1 MNNTLFKKAQD
12 MLSTIKLKNK
22 LIHEERTKEIY
33 SKIQRI
39 AEIDKEISNLGISL
53 TRSMLAKKNS
63 DEALEEFK
71 KGASKLNMEKC
82 ELLVANGCK
91 PDYLDEVFSCSMCH
105 DEGYVDGKLCSCLE
119 NLYKELVYKAANLP
133 ILMDEQSF
141 DTFNLDYYEDNDDEF
156 SPRKTMEIIFNFCK
170 NYALTFA
177 DDSKNLLMYGGT
189 GLGKTML
196 SSCIAKEV
204 IDKGFKVYYQPAYR
218 IFSLFESNKFSN
230 EQDEAI
236 KAQIKYIFNSD
247 LLIID
252 DLGSELVTTYTAEV
266 LFDLINTRI
275 NSGKKTI
282 INTNL
287 SLEDLETIYSPRISS
302 RLTGNY
308 THLEFTGDDIRKM

>member
-12 MLSTIKLKNK
+12 ILGERKLKNK
-22 LIHEERTKEIY
+22 LVQEERKKEIY
-33 SKIQRI
+33 GKLKRI
-39 AEIDKEISNLGISL
+39 AEIDKEISSLALSL
-53 TRSMLAKKNS
+53 TKNMLSNKNTE
-63 DEALEEFK
+63 EALKQFK
-71 KGASKLNMEKC
+71 DGSSKLNMEKC
-82 ELLVANGCK
+82 ELLVENGYS
-91 PDYLDEVFSCSMCH
+91 PNYLDELFSCENCK
-105 DEGYVDGKLCSCLE
+105 DEGYADGKICRCLE
-119 NLYKELVYKAANLP
+119 KIYKELVYKAANLP

-141 DTFNLDYYEDNDDEF
+141 DTFNLDFYEDSDNEF
-156 SPRKTMEIIFNFCK
+156 SPRKVMEFVYNYCR
-170 NYALTFA
+170 NYAQSFNT
-177 DDSKNLLMYGGT
+177 DSENLLMYGGT

-218 IFSLFESNKFSN
+218 IFSLFESNKFAN
-230 EQDEAI
+230 EQDEAV

-252 DLGSELVTTYTAEV
+252 DLGTELVTTYTAEV

-287 SLEDLETIYSPRISS
+287 SLEDIETIYSARISS
-302 RLTGNY
+302 RLIGNY
-308 THLEFTGDDIRKM
+308 EHLEFEGDDIRRM

>member
-12 MLSTIKLKNK
+12 ILSARKLNNK
-22 LIHEERTKEIY
+22 IVQEDRKKEIY
-33 SKIQRI
+33 SKFQRI
-39 AEIDKEISNLGISL
+39 AEIDKEISVLAL
-53 TRSMLAKKNS
+53 TLTKDMLAKKNTE
-63 DEALEEFK
+63 DTLKQFK
-71 KGASKLNMEKC
+71 EGSTKLNMEKC
-82 ELLVANGCK
+82 ELLVENGYSAN
-91 PDYLDEVFSCSMCH
+91 YLDEIFSCKKCK
-105 DEGYVDGKLCSCLE
+105 DEGYADGKICECLE

-141 DTFNLDYYEDNDDEF
+141 DTFNLDYYEDTEDELA
-156 SPRKTMEIIFNFCK
+156 PRKVMEVVYNYCR
-170 NYALTFA
+170 NYADTFSLES
-177 DDSKNLLMYGGT
+177 DNLLMYGGT

-196 SSCIAKEV
+196 SSCIAKEA

-218 IFSLFESNKFSN
+218 IFSLFESNKFTN
-230 EQDEAI
+230 EQDEAV

-252 DLGSELVTTYTAEV
+252 DLGTELVTTYTAEV

-287 SLEDLETIYSPRISS
+287 SLEDIETIYSARISS
-302 RLTGNY
+302 RLMGNY
-308 THLEFTGDDIRKM
+308 KRLLLIGDDIRKM

>member
-12 MLSTIKLKNK
+12 ILSARKLNNK
-22 LIHEERTKEIY
+22 IIQEERKKEIY
-33 SKIQRI
+33 SKFQRI
-39 AEIDKEISNLGISL
+39 AEIDKEISVLAL
-53 TRSMLAKKNS
+53 TLTKDMLTKKNTE
-63 DEALEEFK
+63 DALNQFK
-71 KGASKLNMEKC
+71 KGSSKLNMEKC
-82 ELLVANGCK
+82 ELLVENGYPAN
-91 PDYLDEVFSCSMCH
+91 YLDEIFSCKKCK
-105 DEGYVDGKLCSCLE
+105 DEGYEDGKICECLE

-141 DTFNLDYYEDNDDEF
+141 DTFNLDYYEDNEDELA
-156 SPRKTMEIIFNFCK
+156 PRKVMEVVYNYCR
-170 NYALTFA
+170 NYADTFSLES
-177 DDSKNLLMYGGT
+177 DNLLMYGGT

-218 IFSLFESNKFSN
+218 IFSLFESNKFTN
-230 EQDEAI
+230 EQDEAV

-252 DLGSELVTTYTAEV
+252 DLGTELVTTYTAEV

-287 SLEDLETIYSPRISS
+287 SLEDIETIYSARISS
-302 RLTGNY
+302 RLMGNY
-308 THLEFTGDDIRKM
+308 KRLLLIGDDIRKM

>member
-12 MLSTIKLKNK
+12 ILSSIKLKNK
-22 LIHEERTKEIY
+22 IIREERTKEIY
-33 SKIQRI
+33 SKITRI
-39 AEIDKEISNLGISL
+39 AEIDKEISTLGLEL
-53 TRSMLAKKNS
+53 TKSMLAKKNPE
-63 DEALEEFK
+63 EALQQFK
-71 KGASKLNMEKC
+71 KGAAKLNMEKY
-82 ELLVANGCK
+82 ELLVENGYD
-91 PDYLDEVFSCSMCH
+91 PDYTDELFNCQKCK
-105 DEGYVDGKLCSCLE
+105 DEGFVNGKLCSCLE
-119 NLYKELVYKAANLP
+119 KIYKELVYKAANLP

-141 DTFNLDYYEDNDDEF
+141 DTFNLDFYPDSDDEF
-156 SPRKTMEIIFNFCK
+156 SPRKVMELVYNYCK
-170 NYALTFA
+170 EYAATFGEES
-177 DDSKNLLMYGGT
+177 DNLLMYGGT

-218 IFSLFESNKFSN
+218 IFSLFESNKFTN
-230 EQDEAI
+230 EQDEAV

-252 DLGSELVTTYTAEV
+252 DLGTELVTTYTAEV

-287 SLEDLETIYSPRISS
+287 SLEDIETIYSARISS
-302 RLTGNY
+302 RLMGNY
-308 THLEFTGDDIRKM
+308 KRLLLIGDDIRKM